1 MATIVLYGMTG
12 CKLFWIKRIADMNY
26 STDQTQP
33 NIRADPNYTLCLLSG
48 FTRGLLLKI
57 CIHSGFTLGPFR
69 VQYEFTRGLLLWSNL
84 NTEMRSRP
92 IFYLTILL
100 SVIPPPLY
108 IPNTHHDMQPLL
120 SGVYSSSDWDFLPV
134 STLGLLHVCS
144 RITLGLFQ

>member
-48 FTRGLLLKI
+48 FTRGLILKI

-69 VQYEFTRGLLLWSNL
+69 VQFEFTRGLLLGFNL

-100 SVIPPPLY
+100 SVIPPPCIFQIHIMTCSLCF
-108 IPNTHHDMQPLL
+108 Q
-120 SGVYSSSDWDFLPV
+120 G
-134 STLGLLHVCS
+134 STLLLIGVFYLCP
-144 RITLGLFQ
+144 LWVYFMFAQG

>member
-69 VQYEFTRGLLLWSNL
+69 VQFEFTRGLILWSNL

-100 SVIPPPLY
+100 SVIPPP
-108 IPNTHHDMQPLL
+108 
-120 SGVYSSSDWDFLPV
+120 VYSKYTSWHVASAFR
-134 STLGLLHVCS
+134 GLLLIGVFYLCP
-144 RITLGLFQ
+144 LWVYFMFAQG

>member
-57 CIHSGFTLGPFR
+57 CIHSGLTLGPFR
-69 VQYEFTRGLLLWSNL
+69 VQFEFTRGLLLWSNL

-100 SVIPPPLY
+100 SVIPPPCIFQIHIMTCSLCFQGS
-108 IPNTHHDMQPLL
+108 T
-120 SGVYSSSDWDFLPV
+120 SDWGFLPV

-144 RITLGLFQ
+144 RLTLGLF